1 MMIRL
6 SVNVLTSAIAL
17 IERLDTYRFSSLA
30 ELLYSSIAAMNA
42 EDIFAFSNKCGWVE
56 TLDNVP
62 QLTSRGAALLRLM
75 KQGSENELK
84 MDMLADYVLCA
95 APIWTN
101 RIPSGRREAVI
112 FMSKDER
119 ACFTDAGLLSET
131 PGINVVNWWDMI
143 ASRIRAQVQQSKTDT
158 GRSGESCTIEYER
171 ARTNIEPKWMS
182 LDSNLV
188 GYDVQSKTSANS
200 TEPLLIE
207 VKTSKL
213 SVDDAD
219 FHVTSNE
226 WRVATTSKAYLFH
239 LWSLFNGYKKLAI
252 LTPNEVK
259 PYIPTN
265 NLEGEWE
272 SAKIPFSCFAEKFIS
287 IE

>member
-1 MMIRL
+1 MIRL

-17 IERLDTYRFSSLA
+17 IERLDTYRFSSLS
-30 ELLYSSIAAMNA
+30 ELLYSSIVSMNA
-42 EDIFAFSNKCGWVE
+42 EDIFTFSSKCGWVE
-56 TLDNVP
+56 ALDNIP
-62 QLTSRGAALLRLM
+62 QLTSRGAALLSLR
-75 KQGSENELK
+75 KQGAENELK
-84 MDMLADYVLCA
+84 KGMLADYVLYV

-119 ACFTDAGLLSET
+119 ACFIDAGLLSET
-131 PGINVVNWWDMI
+131 PSINVVNWWDMI
-143 ASRIRAQVQQSKTDT
+143 AGHIRAQAQQNKTDT

-171 ARTNIEPKWMS
+171 ARTNTEPKWMS

-188 GYDVQSKTSANS
+188 GYDVQSKISANS

-219 FHVTSNE
+219 FYVTSNE
-226 WRVATTSKAYLFH
+226 WRVATTSTAYLFH
-239 LWSLFNGYKKLAI
+239 LWSLFNGLKSLQ
-252 LTPNEVK
+252 
-259 PYIPTN
+259 
-265 NLEGEWE
+265 
-272 SAKIPFSCFAEKFIS
+272 FSLQMRLSHTFPRTT
-287 IE
+287 

>member
-1 MMIRL
+1 MIRL
-6 SVNVLTSAIAL
+6 SVNVLNSAIAL
-17 IERLDTYRFSSLA
+17 IERLDTYRFSSLS
-30 ELLYSSIAAMNA
+30 ELLYSSIVSMNS
-42 EDIFAFSNKCGWVE
+42 EDIFTFSSKCGWVE
-56 TLDNVP
+56 VIDNIP
-62 QLTSRGAALLRLM
+62 QLTARGVALLSLK
-75 KQGSENELK
+75 KQGLENKLK
-84 MDMLADYVLCA
+84 KYMLEDYVLCA

-101 RIPSGRREAVI
+101 RIPSGRREAMI

-119 ACFTDAGLLSET
+119 ACFTDAGLLSEN
-131 PGINVVNWWDMI
+131 PSINVVNWWDMI
-143 ASRIRAQVQQSKTDT
+143 AGYIRAQTQQNKTNI
-158 GRSGESCTIEYER
+158 GRSGESCTIEYEK

-188 GYDVQSKTSANS
+188 GYDVLSRTSANS

-226 WRVATTSKAYLFH
+226 WRVASISKAYLFH

-252 LTPNEVK
+252 LAPNEVL

-265 NLEGEWE
+265 NLDGEWE